1 MAYSI
6 LVVDDESLTLR
17 TINRVLS
24 EEGFD
29 VFVAIDGEKAL
40 EVFREERPDLVV
52 VDIVLPG
59 MNGIDVLREIKR
71 QSPNTIVLMM
81 SAYHV
86 VERAVEA
93 MKLGA
98 YDYLVKPFHL
108 ADMVNTIK
116 RAAEILALR
125 VRVTETIESAQ
136 GLYNFGRIRTESPSM
151 RDVLEIARKAAEAE
165 HTTVLIQG
173 ESGTGK
179 EVLAKT
185 IHYHSPRAQMP
196 LLELNCAA
204 LPDALLESELFGFE
218 PGAFTDARRRKE
230 GLLERASGG
239 TVFLDEIGNMSLG
252 VQAKLLNVLEEGSF
266 YRLGGSRPIKV
277 DVRLIAATNRDL
289 KAAAA
294 RGEFRE
300 DLFYRLNVVPIVIPP
315 LRERREDILPLALDF
330 LQHFNQELKR
340 LFTGFTRAAAD
351 VLTGHAWPGNIRELK
366 NVIERTMIL
375 APDGDID
382 LSHLP
387 AEITEKSEIKSQKS
401 EAKTRKLGLT
411 PGGPDAEPEHG
422 AVEGEFQ
429 TLREVENRYIDQV
442 LAAVGNNKSQA
453 ARVLGIH
460 PTSLLRRLKKNHEPE
475 PTNGTGSKQD

>member
-1 MAYSI
+1 MAYSV

-17 TINRVLS
+17 TINRALS

-40 EVFREERPDLVV
+40 EVFREEKPELVL

-59 MNGIDVLREIKR
+59 MDGIEVLREIKR
-71 QSPNTIVLMM
+71 QSPATIVLMM

-108 ADMVNTIK
+108 ADMVSTMK
-116 RAAEILALR
+116 RAAELLALR
-125 VRVTETIESAQ
+125 VRVTETIASAQ
-136 GLYNFGRIRTESPSM
+136 GLYNFGRIRTESPAM
-151 RDVLEIARKAAEAE
+151 REVLEVARKAAEADR
-165 HTTVLIQG
+165 TTVLVQG

-179 EVLAKT
+179 EILAKT

-204 LPDALLESELFGFE
+204 LPDTLLESELFGFE

-239 TVFLDEIGNMSLG
+239 TLFLDEIGNMSLSM
-252 VQAKLLNVLEEGSF
+252 QAKLLRVLEEGSF
-266 YRLGGSRPIKV
+266 YRLGGTRPIRV

-289 KAAAA
+289 KGAVAN
-294 RGEFRE
+294 GEFRE

-330 LQHFNQELKR
+330 LQHFNEELKR
-340 LFTGFTRAAAD
+340 TFTGFTRAAAD
-351 VLTGHAWPGNIRELK
+351 LLTRCPWPGNIRELK

-375 APDGDID
+375 SPDGEID
-382 LSHLP
+382 LHHLP
-387 AEITEKSEIKSQKS
+387 AEIRDFGAGSLPSMPRS
-401 EAKTRKLGLT
+401 A
-411 PGGPDAEPEHG
+411 PEH
-422 AVEGEFQ
+422 ATDERAFL
-429 TLREVENRYIDQV
+429 TLRELEDRYIDEV
-442 LAAVGNNKSQA
+442 LAAEGNNKARA

-460 PTSLLRRLKKNHEPE
+460 PTSLHRRLKKDHESPPLGDARDKDE
-475 PTNGTGSKQD
+475 

>member
-1 MAYSI
+1 MAYSV

-17 TINRVLS
+17 TINRALS

-40 EVFREERPDLVV
+40 EVFREEKPDLVL

-59 MNGIDVLREIKR
+59 MTGIEVLREIKHE
-71 QSPNTIVLMM
+71 SPATIVLMM

-136 GLYNFGRIRTESPSM
+136 GRYNFGRIRTESPSM
-151 RDVLEIARKAAEAE
+151 REVLEIARKAAEAE

-204 LPDALLESELFGFE
+204 LPDTLLESELFGFE

-239 TVFLDEIGNMSLG
+239 TLFLDEIGNMSLA
-252 VQAKLLNVLEEGSF
+252 VQAKLLNVLEQGTF
-266 YRLGGSRPIKV
+266 YRLGGSRPIRV

-289 KAAAA
+289 KGAVSKA
-294 RGEFRE
+294 EFRE
-300 DLFYRLNVVPIVIPP
+300 DLFYRLNVVPITIPP

-340 LFTGFTRAAAD
+340 SFTGFTRAAAD
-351 VLTGHAWPGNIRELK
+351 LLTGYPWPGNIRELK

-382 LSHLP
+382 LGHLP
-387 AEITEKSEIKSQKS
+387 TEIRQFGAESLPILAAGLKPAAAE
-401 EAKTRKLGLT
+401 EAQ
-411 PGGPDAEPEHG
+411 AAPEHG
-422 AVEGEFQ
+422 AGARAFL
-429 TLREVENRYIDQV
+429 TLRELEDRYIDEV

-460 PTSLLRRLKKNHEPE
+460 LTSLHRRLKKDHEPTPIGDAQNKHE
-475 PTNGTGSKQD
+475 

>member
-1 MAYSI
+1 MAYSV

-17 TINRVLS
+17 TINRALS

-40 EVFREERPDLVV
+40 EVFREEKPELVL

-59 MNGIDVLREIKR
+59 MDGIEVLREIKR
-71 QSPNTIVLMM
+71 QSPATIVLMM

-86 VERAVEA
+86 VERAVES

-108 ADMVNTIK
+108 ADMVSTMK
-116 RAAEILALR
+116 RAAELLALR
-125 VRVTETIESAQ
+125 VRVTETIASAQ
-136 GLYNFGRIRTESPSM
+136 GLYNFGRIRTESPAM
-151 RDVLEIARKAAEAE
+151 REVLEVARKAAEADR
-165 HTTVLIQG
+165 TTVLVQG

-179 EVLAKT
+179 EMLAKT

-204 LPDALLESELFGFE
+204 LPDTLLESELFGFE

-239 TVFLDEIGNMSLG
+239 TLFLDEIGNMSLSM
-252 VQAKLLNVLEEGSF
+252 QAKLLRVLEEGSF
-266 YRLGGSRPIKV
+266 YRLGGTRPIRV

-289 KAAAA
+289 KGAVAN
-294 RGEFRE
+294 GEFRE

-330 LQHFNQELKR
+330 LQHFNEELKR
-340 LFTGFTRAAAD
+340 TFTGFSRAAAD
-351 VLTGHAWPGNIRELK
+351 LLTRCPWPGNIRELK

-375 APDGDID
+375 SPDGEIE
-382 LSHLP
+382 LEHLP
-387 AEITEKSEIKSQKS
+387 AEIRNFGAGSLPAMPRPT
-401 EAKTRKLGLT
+401 
-411 PGGPDAEPEHG
+411 PEH
-422 AVEGEFQ
+422 ASDERAFL
-429 TLREVENRYIDQV
+429 TLRELEDRYIDEV
-442 LAAVGNNKSQA
+442 LAAEGNNKARA

-460 PTSLLRRLKKNHEPE
+460 PTSLLRRLKKNHEPPRE
-475 PTNGTGSKQD
+475 